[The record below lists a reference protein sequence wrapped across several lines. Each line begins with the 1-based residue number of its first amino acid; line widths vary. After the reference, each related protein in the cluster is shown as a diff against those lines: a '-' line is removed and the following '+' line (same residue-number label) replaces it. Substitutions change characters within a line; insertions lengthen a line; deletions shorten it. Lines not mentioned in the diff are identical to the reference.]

1 MGLVKASSAMTRK
14 VITVEFVLPTLL
26 AVALGIMVSMGAV
39 YLTERYLVPIEQAE
53 ARYAVD
59 GSR

>member
-1 MGLVKASSAMTRK
+1 MTRK